1 MDFHRIFD
9 ILPYQKIRFPN
20 KLALASKQDGQ
31 WKGYSTD
38 ACIEEIN
45 QVSAGLIQMGLK
57 RGDKMGMMCYIGS
70 PEWCFLDLGMQQI
83 GVIPVPIHAT
93 VQPDELVHIL
103 KDAALEYCIVG
114 ESTLLEKVKAVHDQA
129 PQLTQLY
136 TIQKVEGISHW
147 SSIKTPVT
155 QKYISEIENRKNQI
169 KEDDLA
175 TIIYTS
181 GTTGKPKGVML
192 SHKNIVSNIKST
204 IPLSPLNHTKV
215 TMSFLPISHI
225 FERMVTYLYMSVGA
239 SIYFAERV
247 DKAVDNLQEVHPHFF
262 TAVPRLLERVYDSIL
277 DSAKEKG
284 GITKRAVYWAINLGK
299 KHQEYS
305 RLGFMD
311 WLQYRI
317 ASIFVYRYWRKAL
330 GGKVEGVTVGAAALR
345 PELGRLF
352 SAAGVNIREG
362 YGLTETSPVI
372 AFNRFEPGG
381 YRFGTV
387 GIPIPGMEIKIKD
400 ADEESGEGEIVV
412 RGPNVM
418 MGYYQLPEETEKV
431 IDKDGW
437 FHTGDVGK
445 IVYRH
450 FLQITDR
457 KKDIFKT
464 TSGKYVAPQF
474 LENQLKSSIYINQV
488 MIVGFNRPF
497 VTALI
502 IPNFFA
508 LKRWC
513 TDNNVH
519 WTAPQFMVINPKV
532 EEFFNSLITN
542 INKGFNKHEQIHKH
556 HLLFNEWTP
565 ESAEF
570 TPTLKLRRD
579 FILRKYEKEIE
590 KMYG

>member
-1 MDFHRIFD
+1 VFSCIGFGEKHWVE
-9 ILPYQKIRFPN
+9 K
-20 KLALASKQDGQ
+20 
-31 WKGYSTD
+31 WK
-38 ACIEEIN
+38 A
-45 QVSAGLIQMGLK
+45 
-57 RGDKMGMMCYIGS
+57 
-70 PEWCFLDLGMQQI
+70 
-83 GVIPVPIHAT
+83 
-93 VQPDELVHIL
+93 
-103 KDAALEYCIVG
+103 
-114 ESTLLEKVKAVHDQA
+114 
-129 PQLTQLY
+129 
-136 TIQKVEGISHW
+136 
-147 SSIKTPVT
+147 
-155 QKYISEIENRKNQI
+155 
-169 KEDDLA
+169 
-175 TIIYTS
+175 
-181 GTTGKPKGVML
+181 
-192 SHKNIVSNIKST
+192 
-204 IPLSPLNHTKV
+204 
-215 TMSFLPISHI
+215 
-225 FERMVTYLYMSVGA
+225 
-239 SIYFAERV
+239 
-247 DKAVDNLQEVHPHFF
+247 
-262 TAVPRLLERVYDSIL
+262 
-277 DSAKEKG
+277 
-284 GITKRAVYWAINLGK
+284 
-299 KHQEYS
+299 
-305 RLGFMD
+305 
-311 WLQYRI
+311 
-317 ASIFVYRYWRKAL
+317 
-330 GGKVEGVTVGAAALR
+330 
-345 PELGRLF
+345 PELGRLY
-352 SAAGVNIREG
+352 SAAGINIREG

-400 ADEESGEGEIVV
+400 PDEESGEGEIVV

-431 IDKDGW
+431 IDEEGW

-474 LENQLKSSIYINQV
+474 LENQLKASIYINQV
-488 MIVGFNRPF
+488 MIIGFNRPF

-513 TDNNVH
+513 KDNNVH

-532 EEFFNSLITN
+532 EEFFDSLIAN
-542 INKGFNKHEQIHKH
+542 INKDLAKHQQINKH
-556 HLLFNEWTP
+556 HLLFKEWTP